1 MIKYIIV
8 FMQGKP
14 YALHNRCSMNESCVT
29 TYFSL
34 KVLFKLAH
42 NPIKENRESLELE
55 HIAIVSTKA
64 RRVCLLETS
73 K

>member
-1 MIKYIIV
+1 
-8 FMQGKP
+8 MQGKP
-14 YALHNRCSMNESCVT
+14 YALYNRCSMNESCVLFYY

-55 HIAIVSTKA
+55 HIAIVSTSA